1 MQRFYHFL
9 GDHRG
14 YVTLGIAV
22 VLSLA
27 MLSMDTTAK
36 LRFARGVAAQLLSV
50 GHWVF
55 AWPMELSGL
64 RFENRVLRE
73 QNMRLS
79 LELLKFREARLEN
92 KRLHDLL
99 AFRSSQVDADAY
111 FAAKVIARNPGRIA
125 NTILI
130 DAGEVQGVSARMPV
144 VTADG
149 LVGRVLEAHRE
160 TAVVQL
166 LLDRNSRVSAVVQ
179 RENRTQGIVLSDGGV
194 FYLTNVPVRSD
205 IEVGDLV
212 VSSGLG
218 EVFPKGLYVG
228 RVARLGEE
236 GQELFREVILT
247 PGVNFASLEE
257 VFVLKTLARV
267 VE

>member
-14 YVTLGIAV
+14 YVTLGLAV
-22 VLSLA
+22 VFSLA
-27 MLSMDTTAK
+27 MLSVDTTAK
-36 LRFARGVAAQLLSV
+36 LRFARGIAVQLLSV
-50 GHWVF
+50 GHWIF

-79 LELLKFREARLEN
+79 LELLKLREARLEN

-99 AFRSSQVDADAY
+99 VFRSSHADADAY

-125 NTILI
+125 NTVLI
-130 DAGEVQGVSARMPV
+130 DAGERQGVLARMPV
-144 VTADG
+144 VTSDG
-149 LVGRVLEAHRE
+149 LVGRVLEAHGE

-166 LLDRNSRVSAVVQ
+166 LLDRNCRISAVVQ
-179 RENRTQGIVLSDGGV
+179 RETRTQGIVLCEDGV

-218 EVFPKGLYVG
+218 EVFPEGLYVG

-247 PGVNFASLEE
+247 PGVEFASLEE
-257 VFVLKTLARV
+257 VFVLKKMVRL